1 MRPVQ
6 MDNSANSV
14 IAPAPARGAVAGS
27 VDVTSGCWIVSS
39 RRSYNQEGPSRLT
52 PSLTY
57 YFSRGDQSLKSIDEG
72 TFSSAI
78 NNGAPTCVVV
88 FGSYNGWEDAFAET
102 RPISRWLRSAAPDQ
116 RLNIVFFTW
125 PSDGMA
131 PFLFPAEIAVLGRRS
146 SYQGVFLAEL
156 LAHVPANQPL
166 SLIGHSHGART
177 VSSALH
183 LMAGGE
189 IENNVRLA
197 APAATAPACRVV
209 LLAAAIDHH
218 WLNPG
223 QRYGMAL
230 PRVERLLSLR
240 NSLDTALGLYT
251 IRKPGATTALG
262 GPGLTW
268 NDRAQLGPE
277 AAKIAEMDISRY
289 TGAGHSWQD
298 IHPHRDLAAAVRPY
312 VFFLDEPAA
321 TTPPLTTGVP
331 FGQPTQTM
339 TAPRSNSGPLL
350 LAPTTT
356 PSPRIPAGT
365 TSSSTRRGMTMP
377 ARRTPPRIPDW

>member
-1 MRPVQ
+1 M
-6 MDNSANSV
+6 NSG
-14 IAPAPARGAVAGS
+14 IAPVPALGTVS
-27 VDVTSGCWIVSS
+27 VSPDVTSGYWVVSS
-39 RRSYNQEGPSRLT
+39 RRNYNQEGAWRLN
-52 PSLTY
+52 PSLSY
-57 YFSRGDQSLKSIDEG
+57 YFSPGNQSLKSADEG

-156 LAHVPANQPL
+156 LAHVPQTQPL
-166 SLIGHSHGART
+166 CLIGHSHGART
-177 VSSALH
+177 VSSAVH

-197 APAATAPACRVV
+197 APASIPPACRVV
-209 LLAAAIDHH
+209 LLVAAIDHH

-230 PRVERLLSLR
+230 PRIERMLSLR

-251 IRKPGATTALG
+251 IRKPGATSALG

-268 NDRAQLGPE
+268 NDRTQLGPE
-277 AAKIAEMDISRY
+277 SAKIVERDISRY

-298 IHPHRDLAAAVRPY
+298 IHPHRDLAAAVSPY
-312 VFFLDEPAA
+312 VFFLDDQTA
-321 TTPPLTTGVP
+321 TTPPLTTGAP
-331 FGQPTQTM
+331 PGQRTQTM
-339 TAPRSNSGPLL
+339 TAPRDTSGPVL
-350 LAPTTT
+350 LAPTNTT
-356 PSPRIPAGT
+356 SPRVPAGT
-365 TSSSTRRGMTMP
+365 TSSPTTRRGMTMP
-377 ARRTPPRIPDW
+377 ARRTSPRISDW